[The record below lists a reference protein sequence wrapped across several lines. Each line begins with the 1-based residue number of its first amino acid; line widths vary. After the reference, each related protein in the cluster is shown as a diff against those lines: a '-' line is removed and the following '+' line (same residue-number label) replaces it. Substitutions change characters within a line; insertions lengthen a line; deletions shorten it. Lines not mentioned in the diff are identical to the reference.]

1 MNVFRK
7 MKKILIILLAICS
20 FINQNQS
27 NKVLKQPPLNLRK
40 SPLFWYNSWYNNEL
54 SRYYQRN
61 YANELRQ
68 KELKKQEL
76 KRKENELLKEEAR
89 RKKIYEQN
97 LLKYQGG
104 SSFLKDFHT
113 NRF

>member
-1 MNVFRK
+1 
-7 MKKILIILLAICS
+7 MKEILLLLLAICS
-20 FINQNQS
+20 LVSQS
-27 NKVLKQPPLNLRK
+27 QSKEVFKQPALNLRK
-40 SPLFWYNSWYNNEL
+40 SPLFWYNSWFNNEF
-54 SRYYQRN
+54 SRYYQRKN
-61 YANELRQ
+61 AYELRQ
-68 KELKKQEL
+68 KELEKQEI
-76 KRKENELLKEEAR
+76 KRKESELQREEAR